1 MLRKANETKRQII
14 ESLNKRLM
22 NESESLD
29 SRIESIVKDS
39 HKEMEKKLTVL
50 FQTSDGT
57 GLVGQRFNDEVIN
70 KIHKSEDTFLKFLLS
85 NVQKEMDRMKSKREQ

>member
-29 SRIESIVKDS
+29 SRIESIVKKTNRS
-39 HKEMEKKLTVL
+39 
-50 FQTSDGT
+50 FP
-57 GLVGQRFNDEVIN
+57 N
-70 KIHKSEDTFLKFLLS
+70 
-85 NVQKEMDRMKSKREQ
+85 